1 MGRIAWT
8 TALLLFSTL
17 AVSQSQPA
25 ASEHRIVTPAEQK
38 FAPFPNIPECAKGAV
53 LHGDPNQG
61 ASTILVKSTGTCTIP
76 SHWHTPNE
84 QVMIATGSARL
95 EIKGEAAKRLTTGA
109 YAYLTSKHA
118 HAFSCPMACSYF
130 IMADDKFDIH
140 YVDEGGNEIP
150 RIRLSPRRDM
160 RRSPKRCQR
169 SPHRP
174 RNYEDGVCSSIP
186 QATACLAARTRHQQ
200 YPEREEYDDFRRKPS
215 KSSSRPRRA
224 PL

>member
-1 MGRIAWT
+1 MRRIAWT
-8 TALLLFSTL
+8 TALLLLSTL

-53 LHGDPNQG
+53 LHGDPTQG
-61 ASTILVKSTGTCTIP
+61 ASTILVKSTGACTIP
-76 SHWHTPNE
+76 SHWHTANE

-109 YAYLTSKHA
+109 YAYLPSKHA

-150 RIRLSPRRDM
+150 PDQALAKAGHAKK
-160 RRSPKRCQR
+160 PKAM
-169 SPHRP
+169 PK
-174 RNYEDGVCSSIP
+174 V
-186 QATACLAARTRHQQ
+186 AAPT
-200 YPEREEYDDFRRKPS
+200 PK
-215 KSSSRPRRA
+215 
-224 PL
+224 L

>member
-1 MGRIAWT
+1 MRRIAWT
-8 TALLLFSTL
+8 TALLVFSTL

-61 ASTILVKSTGTCTIP
+61 ASTILVKSTGACTIP

-84 QVMIATGSARL
+84 QVLIATGSARL
-95 EIKGEAAKRLTTGA
+95 EVKGEAAKRLTTGA
-109 YAYLTSKHA
+109 YAYLPSKHA

-130 IMADDKFDIH
+130 IIADDKFDIH

-150 RIRLSPRRDM
+150 PDQALAKAGHAKK
-160 RRSPKRCQR
+160 PK
-169 SPHRP
+169 PMP
-174 RNYEDGVCSSIP
+174 K
-186 QATACLAARTRHQQ
+186 AA
-200 YPEREEYDDFRRKPS
+200 PAP
-215 KSSSRPRRA
+215 KS
-224 PL
+224 